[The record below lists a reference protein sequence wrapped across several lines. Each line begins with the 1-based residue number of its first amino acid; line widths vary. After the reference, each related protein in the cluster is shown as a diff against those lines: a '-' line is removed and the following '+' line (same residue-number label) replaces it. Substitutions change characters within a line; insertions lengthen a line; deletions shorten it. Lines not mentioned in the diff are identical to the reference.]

1 MSSEPHPGVHDPLAE
16 ELKTLRKTWLLFLLL
31 GAASMLMGL
40 LAIIVPHIA
49 TLATVAVVGALIL
62 VGGVVHMVSAFS
74 ARCWRGFLLHVLAG
88 LLYVVV
94 GLLLLNRPAAAATGL
109 TVMMAAVLIIGG
121 LFRIIV
127 SMAERFVGWGW
138 DLANGFITLLLGLLI
153 WRIWREDE
161 DILWVIGLFVGID
174 LLISGFSWVM
184 LAIGLRMNVKSEA

>member
-1 MSSEPHPGVHDPLAE
+1 MSTGPQPSVHDPLTE

-40 LAIIVPHIA
+40 LAIVVPHIA

-74 ARCWRGFLLHVLAG
+74 ARCWRGFVLHVLAG

-94 GLLLLNRPAAAATGL
+94 GLLLLNRPRTAATGL
-109 TVMMAAVLIIGG
+109 TVMMAAVFIIGG

-127 SMAERFVGWGW
+127 SMAERFHGWGW

-153 WRIWREDE
+153 WRMWREDE

-174 LLISGFSWVM
+174 LLMSGTSWVM
-184 LAIGLRMNVKSEA
+184 LALSVRYWAKTES